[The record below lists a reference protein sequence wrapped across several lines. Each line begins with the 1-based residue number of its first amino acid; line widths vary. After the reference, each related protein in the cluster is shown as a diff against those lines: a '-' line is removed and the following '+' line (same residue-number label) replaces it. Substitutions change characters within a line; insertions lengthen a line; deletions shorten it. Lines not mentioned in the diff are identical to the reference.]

1 MPSAGLVFILGKSG
15 CGKTTLLN
23 ILGGLDDFDGG
34 DVTVNGRS
42 FKSFT
47 QKDYDDYRNRKVG
60 FVFQEN
66 NLFDEYAVEYNVGM
80 ALLLQGEKDYK
91 WRVESALK
99 AVELEG
105 YEKIKPNRLSG
116 GQKQRVAIA
125 RAIVKNPQL
134 LLCDEPTG
142 ALDSE
147 TGATIFELLKQI
159 SKNTLVVVVSHDRES
174 AEKYGDRIIELKSG
188 KIISDSGEKK
198 STVLQSKCNCPRNIG
213 RRNADSGKKNGA
225 ECLLKLCSEWA
236 LQCLLRAP

>member
-1 MPSAGLVFILGKSG
+1 MPPVEALKGVSFELPSAGLVFILGKSG

-66 NLFDEYAVEYNVGM
+66 NLFDEYTVEYNVGM
-80 ALLLQGEKDYK
+80 ALSLQSVNDGDKKTYA
-91 WRVESALK
+91 ALK
-99 AVELEG
+99 AVGLEDYG
-105 YEKIKPNRLSG
+105 KVKPNRLSG

-174 AEKYGDRIIELKSG
+174 AEKYGDSIIELKSG
-188 KIISDSGEKK
+188 KIISDSGENNQQYCSQNAIAPAISADETPIAVKK
-198 STVLQSKCNCPRNIG
+198 TG
-213 RRNADSGKKNGA
+213 RNAF
-225 ECLLKLCSEWA
+225 
-236 LQCLLRAP
+236 

>member
-1 MPSAGLVFILGKSG
+1 
-15 CGKTTLLN
+15 
-23 ILGGLDDFDGG
+23 
-34 DVTVNGRS
+34 
-42 FKSFT
+42 
-47 QKDYDDYRNRKVG
+47 
-60 FVFQEN
+60 
-66 NLFDEYAVEYNVGM
+66 M

-134 LLCDEPTG
+134 LLCDAPTG

-174 AEKYGDRIIELKSG
+174 AEKYGDSIIELKSG

-198 STVLQSKCNCPRNIG
+198 STALQSKCNCPRNIG
-213 RRNADSGKKNGA
+213 RRNADSGKKTGRNA
-225 ECLLKLCSEWA
+225 F
-236 LQCLLRAP
+236 

>member
-1 MPSAGLVFILGKSG
+1 MPPVEALKGVSFELPSAGLVFILGKSG

-47 QKDYDDYRNRKVG
+47 QKDYADYRNRKVG

-66 NLFDEYAVEYNVGM
+66 NFFDEYTAEYNVGM

-116 GQKQRVAIA
+116 GGTKTA
-125 RAIVKNPQL
+125 R
-134 LLCDEPTG
+134 C
-142 ALDSE
+142 
-147 TGATIFELLKQI
+147 
-159 SKNTLVVVVSHDRES
+159 HS
-174 AEKYGDRIIELKSG
+174 A
-188 KIISDSGEKK
+188 
-198 STVLQSKCNCPRNIG
+198 CNCQKSATAPLRRAYRRTRFRDG
-213 RRNADSGKKNGA
+213 RYYI
-225 ECLLKLCSEWA
+225 
-236 LQCLLRAP
+236 

>member
-1 MPSAGLVFILGKSG
+1 MPPVEALKGVSFELPSAGLVFILGKSG

-66 NLFDEYAVEYNVGM
+66 NLFDEYTVEYNVGM

-99 AVELEG
+99 AVELER

-116 GQKQRVAIA
+116 GTKTA
-125 RAIVKNPQL
+125 R
-134 LLCDEPTG
+134 C
-142 ALDSE
+142 
-147 TGATIFELLKQI
+147 
-159 SKNTLVVVVSHDRES
+159 HS
-174 AEKYGDRIIELKSG
+174 A
-188 KIISDSGEKK
+188 
-198 STVLQSKCNCPRNIG
+198 CNCQKSATAPLRRAYRRTRFRNG
-213 RRNADSGKKNGA
+213 RYYI
-225 ECLLKLCSEWA
+225 
-236 LQCLLRAP
+236 